1 MGENGL
7 RVPPVFVYNADMR
20 KKGINMSRVS
30 LWAAVCLLS
39 SFSIQAETVAPEG
52 CGLSGRIG
60 ELPHLYAP
68 PMLGNGDVTCAFEP
82 DGGMSTNN
90 FSRLVPGIYRAGRRR
105 PLPDCGLFCFGC
117 VKSVWAIDGKDV
129 VDGIWKQTLDTR
141 RAVLEN
147 RRASRDV
154 HERMTAFG
162 PMGRAYVMVRKTV
175 RNVGTETRRVRFGIG
190 YEIPDDP
197 FVVGGWSEENAGTR
211 AYAARWIGHRL
222 TAGRV
227 TVNGQVVTE
236 LGSKVDPLLDQV
248 AVDGVPVRLEG
259 GPVTIMLHKPA
270 GYVTTMSDP
279 QGRPTVA
286 ELVPTDRFPGLFPIG
301 RLDFDTTG
309 LLLFSTN
316 GELGN
321 GLLHPRHHVEKRYLA
336 LVNGKPTP
344 EQLAQLEQG
353 IQLDDGMTAPAKAA
367 LVEGAE
373 AKRALS
379 MLEVPPAVP
388 DHEPNGSVPSPQR
401 AAILRK
407 RSQQRAVVRVVL
419 REGRKRQVKR
429 MLSAIKHGVLAL
441 HRDSFGPIELGD
453 LPRGKWR
460 ELTPEE
466 VAALHASI
474 K

>member
-1 MGENGL
+1 MTRQLKPN
-7 RVPPVFVYNADMR
+7 
-20 KKGINMSRVS
+20 
-30 LWAAVCLLS
+30 
-39 SFSIQAETVAPEG
+39 QTQPE
-52 CGLSGRIG
+52 
-60 ELPHLYAP
+60 E
-68 PMLGNGDVTCAFEP
+68 
-82 DGGMSTNN
+82 
-90 FSRLVPGIYRAGRRR
+90 RLVPMRLQKFLARAG
-105 PLPDCGLFCFGC
+105 
-117 VKSVWAIDGKDV
+117 A
-129 VDGIWKQTLDTR
+129 
-141 RAVLEN
+141 
-147 RRASRDV
+147 ASR
-154 HERMTAFG
+154 RG
-162 PMGRAYVMVRKTV
+162 
-175 RNVGTETRRVRFGIG
+175 
-190 YEIPDDP
+190 
-197 FVVGGWSEENAGTR
+197 SEN
-211 AYAARWIGHRL
+211 L
-222 TAGRV
+222 MTAGRV

-236 LGSKVDPLLDQV
+236 LGSKVDPLVDQV

-309 LLLFSTN
+309 LLLFSTD

-353 IQLDDGMTAPAKAA
+353 IQLDDGMTAPAKAS

-453 LPRGKWR
+453 LPRGQWR
-460 ELTPEE
+460 ELTLEE

>member
-1 MGENGL
+1 MTRQLKPN
-7 RVPPVFVYNADMR
+7 
-20 KKGINMSRVS
+20 
-30 LWAAVCLLS
+30 
-39 SFSIQAETVAPEG
+39 QTQPE
-52 CGLSGRIG
+52 
-60 ELPHLYAP
+60 E
-68 PMLGNGDVTCAFEP
+68 
-82 DGGMSTNN
+82 
-90 FSRLVPGIYRAGRRR
+90 RLVPMRLQKFLARAG
-105 PLPDCGLFCFGC
+105 
-117 VKSVWAIDGKDV
+117 A
-129 VDGIWKQTLDTR
+129 
-141 RAVLEN
+141 
-147 RRASRDV
+147 ASR
-154 HERMTAFG
+154 RG
-162 PMGRAYVMVRKTV
+162 
-175 RNVGTETRRVRFGIG
+175 
-190 YEIPDDP
+190 
-197 FVVGGWSEENAGTR
+197 SEN
-211 AYAARWIGHRL
+211 L
-222 TAGRV
+222 MTAGRV

-236 LGSKVDPLLDQV
+236 LGSKVDPLVDQV

-309 LLLFSTN
+309 LLLFSTD

-353 IQLDDGMTAPAKAA
+353 IQLDDGMTAPAKAS

-453 LPRGKWR
+453 LPRGQWR
-460 ELTPEE
+460 ELTPGE

>member
-1 MGENGL
+1 MTRQLKPN
-7 RVPPVFVYNADMR
+7 
-20 KKGINMSRVS
+20 
-30 LWAAVCLLS
+30 
-39 SFSIQAETVAPEG
+39 QTQPE
-52 CGLSGRIG
+52 
-60 ELPHLYAP
+60 E
-68 PMLGNGDVTCAFEP
+68 
-82 DGGMSTNN
+82 
-90 FSRLVPGIYRAGRRR
+90 RLVPMRLQKFLARAG
-105 PLPDCGLFCFGC
+105 
-117 VKSVWAIDGKDV
+117 A
-129 VDGIWKQTLDTR
+129 
-141 RAVLEN
+141 
-147 RRASRDV
+147 ASR
-154 HERMTAFG
+154 RG
-162 PMGRAYVMVRKTV
+162 
-175 RNVGTETRRVRFGIG
+175 
-190 YEIPDDP
+190 
-197 FVVGGWSEENAGTR
+197 SEN
-211 AYAARWIGHRL
+211 L
-222 TAGRV
+222 MTAGRV
-227 TVNGQVVTE
+227 TVNGQVITE
-236 LGSKVDPLLDQV
+236 LGSKVDPLVDQV

-309 LLLFSTN
+309 LLLFSTD

-344 EQLAQLEQG
+344 EQLGQLEQG

-367 LVEGAE
+367 LVEGAK

-453 LPRGKWR
+453 LPRGQWR
-460 ELTPEE
+460 ELTSEE

>member
-1 MGENGL
+1 MTRQLKPN
-7 RVPPVFVYNADMR
+7 
-20 KKGINMSRVS
+20 
-30 LWAAVCLLS
+30 
-39 SFSIQAETVAPEG
+39 QTQPE
-52 CGLSGRIG
+52 
-60 ELPHLYAP
+60 E
-68 PMLGNGDVTCAFEP
+68 
-82 DGGMSTNN
+82 
-90 FSRLVPGIYRAGRRR
+90 RLVPMRLQKFLARAGAASRRR
-105 PLPDCGLFCFGC
+105 
-117 VKSVWAIDGKDV
+117 S
-129 VDGIWKQTLDTR
+129 
-141 RAVLEN
+141 EN
-147 RRASRDV
+147 L
-154 HERMTAFG
+154 M
-162 PMGRAYVMVRKTV
+162 
-175 RNVGTETRRVRFGIG
+175 
-190 YEIPDDP
+190 
-197 FVVGGWSEENAGTR
+197 
-211 AYAARWIGHRL
+211 

-236 LGSKVDPLLDQV
+236 LGSKVDPLVDQV

-309 LLLFSTN
+309 LLLFSTD

-321 GLLHPRHHVEKRYLA
+321 GLLHPRHHVEKSYLA

-344 EQLAQLEQG
+344 EQLGQLEQG

-367 LVEGAE
+367 LVEGAG

-453 LPRGKWR
+453 LPRGQWR

>member
-1 MGENGL
+1 MTRQLKPN
-7 RVPPVFVYNADMR
+7 
-20 KKGINMSRVS
+20 
-30 LWAAVCLLS
+30 
-39 SFSIQAETVAPEG
+39 QTQPE
-52 CGLSGRIG
+52 
-60 ELPHLYAP
+60 E
-68 PMLGNGDVTCAFEP
+68 
-82 DGGMSTNN
+82 
-90 FSRLVPGIYRAGRRR
+90 RLVPMRLQKFLARAG
-105 PLPDCGLFCFGC
+105 
-117 VKSVWAIDGKDV
+117 A
-129 VDGIWKQTLDTR
+129 
-141 RAVLEN
+141 
-147 RRASRDV
+147 ASR
-154 HERMTAFG
+154 RG
-162 PMGRAYVMVRKTV
+162 
-175 RNVGTETRRVRFGIG
+175 
-190 YEIPDDP
+190 
-197 FVVGGWSEENAGTR
+197 SEN
-211 AYAARWIGHRL
+211 L
-222 TAGRV
+222 MTAGRV

-236 LGSKVDPLLDQV
+236 LGSKVDPLVDQV

-309 LLLFSTN
+309 LLLFSTD

-344 EQLAQLEQG
+344 EQLGQLEQG
-353 IQLDDGMTAPAKAA
+353 IQLDGGMTAPAKAA

-441 HRDSFGPIELGD
+441 HRDSFGPVELGD
-453 LPRGKWR
+453 LPRGQWR

>member
-1 MGENGL
+1 MSKPLNPNQQQPDE
-7 RVPPVFVYNADMR
+7 RIVPMR
-20 KKGINMSRVS
+20 LQKF
-30 LWAAVCLLS
+30 LA
-39 SFSIQAETVAPEG
+39 
-52 CGLSGRIG
+52 
-60 ELPHLYAP
+60 
-68 PMLGNGDVTCAFEP
+68 
-82 DGGMSTNN
+82 
-90 FSRLVPGIYRAGRRR
+90 RAG
-105 PLPDCGLFCFGC
+105 
-117 VKSVWAIDGKDV
+117 A
-129 VDGIWKQTLDTR
+129 
-141 RAVLEN
+141 
-147 RRASRDV
+147 ASR
-154 HERMTAFG
+154 RG
-162 PMGRAYVMVRKTV
+162 
-175 RNVGTETRRVRFGIG
+175 
-190 YEIPDDP
+190 
-197 FVVGGWSEENAGTR
+197 SEN
-211 AYAARWIGHRL
+211 L
-222 TAGRV
+222 MTAGRV

-236 LGSKVDPLLDQV
+236 LGSKVDPLVDQV

-259 GPVTIMLHKPA
+259 SPVTIMLHKPA

-309 LLLFSTN
+309 LLLFSTD

-344 EQLAQLEQG
+344 EQLGQLEQG
-353 IQLDDGMTAPAKAA
+353 IQLDDGMTAPACAA

-373 AKRALS
+373 AKRALA

-388 DHEPNGSVPSPQR
+388 EHEPNGSVPSPQR

-407 RSQQRAVVRVVL
+407 RSQERTVVRVVL

-453 LPRGKWR
+453 LPRGQWR

>member
-1 MGENGL
+1 MTRQLKPN
-7 RVPPVFVYNADMR
+7 
-20 KKGINMSRVS
+20 
-30 LWAAVCLLS
+30 
-39 SFSIQAETVAPEG
+39 QTQPE
-52 CGLSGRIG
+52 
-60 ELPHLYAP
+60 E
-68 PMLGNGDVTCAFEP
+68 
-82 DGGMSTNN
+82 
-90 FSRLVPGIYRAGRRR
+90 RLVPMRLQKFLARAG
-105 PLPDCGLFCFGC
+105 
-117 VKSVWAIDGKDV
+117 A
-129 VDGIWKQTLDTR
+129 
-141 RAVLEN
+141 
-147 RRASRDV
+147 ASR
-154 HERMTAFG
+154 RG
-162 PMGRAYVMVRKTV
+162 
-175 RNVGTETRRVRFGIG
+175 
-190 YEIPDDP
+190 
-197 FVVGGWSEENAGTR
+197 SEN
-211 AYAARWIGHRL
+211 L
-222 TAGRV
+222 MTAGRV

-236 LGSKVDPLLDQV
+236 LGSKVDPLVDQV

-309 LLLFSTN
+309 LLLFSTD

-353 IQLDDGMTAPAKAA
+353 IQLDDGMTAPAKAS

-419 REGRKRQVKR
+419 REGRKHQVKR

-453 LPRGKWR
+453 LPRGQWR

-466 VAALHASI
+466 VTALHASI

>member
-1 MGENGL
+1 
-7 RVPPVFVYNADMR
+7 MR
-20 KKGINMSRVS
+20 LQKF
-30 LWAAVCLLS
+30 LA
-39 SFSIQAETVAPEG
+39 
-52 CGLSGRIG
+52 
-60 ELPHLYAP
+60 
-68 PMLGNGDVTCAFEP
+68 
-82 DGGMSTNN
+82 
-90 FSRLVPGIYRAGRRR
+90 RAG
-105 PLPDCGLFCFGC
+105 
-117 VKSVWAIDGKDV
+117 A
-129 VDGIWKQTLDTR
+129 
-141 RAVLEN
+141 
-147 RRASRDV
+147 ASR
-154 HERMTAFG
+154 RG
-162 PMGRAYVMVRKTV
+162 
-175 RNVGTETRRVRFGIG
+175 
-190 YEIPDDP
+190 
-197 FVVGGWSEENAGTR
+197 SEN
-211 AYAARWIGHRL
+211 L
-222 TAGRV
+222 MTAGRV

-236 LGSKVDPLLDQV
+236 LGSKVDPLVDEV
-248 AVDGVPVRLEG
+248 AVDGVPVRLAA

-286 ELVPTDRFPGLFPIG
+286 DLVPTDRYPGLFPIG

-309 LLLFSTN
+309 LLLFSTD

-344 EQLAQLEQG
+344 EELARLERG
-353 IQLDDGMTAPAKAA
+353 IRLDDGMTAPAKAS
-367 LVEGAE
+367 LVDGAQ
-373 AKRALS
+373 AKRALV

-407 RSQQRAVVRVVL
+407 RSQERTVVRVVL

-453 LPRGKWR
+453 LPRGQWR

>member
-1 MGENGL
+1 M
-7 RVPPVFVYNADMR
+7 PMR
-20 KKGINMSRVS
+20 LQKF
-30 LWAAVCLLS
+30 LA
-39 SFSIQAETVAPEG
+39 
-52 CGLSGRIG
+52 
-60 ELPHLYAP
+60 
-68 PMLGNGDVTCAFEP
+68 
-82 DGGMSTNN
+82 
-90 FSRLVPGIYRAGRRR
+90 RAG
-105 PLPDCGLFCFGC
+105 
-117 VKSVWAIDGKDV
+117 A
-129 VDGIWKQTLDTR
+129 
-141 RAVLEN
+141 
-147 RRASRDV
+147 ASR
-154 HERMTAFG
+154 RG
-162 PMGRAYVMVRKTV
+162 
-175 RNVGTETRRVRFGIG
+175 
-190 YEIPDDP
+190 
-197 FVVGGWSEENAGTR
+197 SEN
-211 AYAARWIGHRL
+211 L
-222 TAGRV
+222 MTAGRV

-236 LGSKVDPLLDQV
+236 LGSKVDPLVDQV

-309 LLLFSTN
+309 LLLFSTD

-344 EQLAQLEQG
+344 EQLDQLEQG
-353 IQLDDGMTAPAKAA
+353 IQLDDGMTVPAKAA

-453 LPRGKWR
+453 LPRGQWR
-460 ELTPEE
+460 ELAPEE